1 MTNYKPA
8 GFWIRVLASLLDS
21 LLISVLAAMIAAM
34 INDQDFV
41 FFYSQTEID
50 PSTSDTWASIIYIIV
65 FIIIFTATKWK
76 GSPGKIICNIQVVNT
91 NMTQISIWKSIGRY
105 LSYFVSALT
114 LFIGYL
120 LAGWNEEKKALHD
133 MICQTRVVYRN

>member
-34 INDQDFV
+34 INGQDFV

>member
-120 LAGWNEEKKALHD
+120 LAGWNEEKKRC
-133 MICQTRVVYRN
+133 MI